1 MTQTLILT
9 ITAFLSGYTGVAT
22 FPFPTYMKVEENEPA
37 AKVMDGDKSE
47 ILWLARVIFSET
59 KDEDEMNL
67 VGWVVRNRVEA
78 EYRGTTYKEVALS
91 KYQFSGLNSKDA
103 QYDINI
109 NMEYASLN
117 EKWITALLVAE
128 KIYFANENERPFS
141 GDVKHFYSPVS
152 VSGTPAWAEGGE
164 LDYEIPGADGM
175 ASRFAFYSG
184 VK

>member
-9 ITAFLSGYTGVAT
+9 ITAFLSGYTGIAT
-22 FPFPTYMKVEENEPA
+22 FPFPAYMKVEENEPA
-37 AKVMDGDKSE
+37 AKVMDGDKTE

-109 NMEYASLN
+109 NMEYDSLN
-117 EKWITALLVAE
+117 EKWIKAIKVAE
-128 KIYFANENERPFS
+128 KIYFADKNERPFS
-141 GDVKHFYSPVS
+141 EGVLHFYSPVS
-152 VSGTPAWAEGGE
+152 MEGSPDWANNGD
-164 LDYEIPGADGM
+164 LDYEVPGEGGLAP
-175 ASRFAFYSG
+175 RFAFYSG